1 MSLKLTAQQMLYDS
15 PVWMNIFQPESE
27 YNADEIHFCLALILV
42 IYEFFYH
49 QFFLIFELLL
59 ET

>member
-1 MSLKLTAQQMLYDS
+1 MSLKIIAQQMLYDP
-15 PVWMNIFQPESE
+15 PVWMNLIQPESE
-27 YNADEIHFCLALILV
+27 YNAVELHFCLALILV